1 MSQNISACANSM
13 QTQRHGGHF
22 GAVPPQISCCAPPKR
37 CVCPQSWEKY
47 RKIVRKTWI
56 LGGKRGPV
64 RAKTFFFF
72 FGLHLILGG
81 ETGPVWAETFFF
93 WSSPNF
99 GRKNRSSLSEDLFSF
114 WSRLPSWSR
123 TIIVP
128 RKQALFLVFIWVC
141 APPIIVFAPPVTL
154 LWRRV
159 WFDVRSEFDLAVW
172 TEMTCKLG
180 PLRYPI

>member
-1 MSQNISACANSM
+1 M
-13 QTQRHGGHF
+13 QTRRHGGHF

-37 CVCPQSWEKY
+37 CVCPQSWEKCH
-47 RKIVRKTWI
+47 KIVRKTWI
-56 LGGKRGPV
+56 LGRKRGPV

-72 FGLHLILGG
+72 LWSSLNFGRRNRSSLSGDL
-81 ETGPVWAETFFF
+81 FF

-128 RKQALFLVFIWVC
+128 WKQALFLVFIWVC

-154 LWRRV
+154 HWRRA